1 MKTITNFIGAIFTWI
16 GGVFS
21 EPDGKPSF
29 SRVFGS
35 YVVYQIVS
43 MAETGAP
50 VSSEMMTVFWVL
62 IGYQM
67 VSKFTPGMKVPG
79 MPAIASTMVQETAT
93 TAAVTS
99 TTVETKP

>member
-1 MKTITNFIGAIFTWI
+1 MKTISDFIGAIVAWI

-29 SRVFGS
+29 SRVFGA

-67 VSKFTPGMKVPG
+67 VSKFTPGIKVPG
-79 MPAIASTMVQETAT
+79 MPAVPGTEPAT
-93 TAAVTS
+93 TVVTS
-99 TTVETKP
+99 QTAVVTAPPT